1 MLGRSS
7 PSRRAADDEVTTTG
21 HDGTKQ
27 TAPTPADPA
36 RTPARPWY
44 LRRAFLTSAAVAVVL
59 AVTVVTDLP
68 TASTKANDLKT
79 AQGVVS
85 EIETDAAP
93 CNLGMT
99 EALGF
104 YADTTTGHITA
115 THRAQVPAL
124 IRDDLGACS
133 FTNQSIVDLA
143 SINVPSSPT
152 GRLLD
157 AVASDV
163 LTWCDPAAL
172 TTIDQI
178 TLLIEDKSTPAG
190 RLRLAKDER
199 ALAADRALAYRSIAT
214 LEHGIGSTDLT
225 RIPLVAAP

>member
-1 MLGRSS
+1 M
-7 PSRRAADDEVTTTG
+7 TTTG
-21 HDGTKQ
+21 HDGTGQ
-27 TAPTPADPA
+27 AAPAPVDATP
-36 RTPARPWY
+36 TPARPWY
-44 LRRAFLTSAAVAVVL
+44 RRRAFLTSAAVAVVL
-59 AVTVVTDLP
+59 AVTVLTDLP

-79 AQGVVS
+79 AQGIVS

-104 YADTTTGHITA
+104 YADTTTGRITA
-115 THRAQVPAL
+115 AHRAQVPAL

-143 SINVPSSPT
+143 SINVPSNPT
-152 GRLLD
+152 GRLLN
-157 AVASDV
+157 AVASNV

-190 RLRLAKDER
+190 RQRLVKDEQ
-199 ALAADRALAYRSIAT
+199 ALTADRALAYRSIAT